1 MLDLLIDAL
10 PLVICAGSLGYMA
23 GHVLCDRQ
31 SRHHQPL
38 LDEGQPGSELAFA
51 PATLPFD
58 LPTDDERGQ
67 PLLLREDTIHTAAA
81 PSSTHQPR
89 R

>member
-31 SRHHQPL
+31 ARHHQPL
-38 LDEGQPGSELAFA
+38 LDEGQPGNEPGFA
-51 PATLPFD
+51 PATWPFD
-58 LPTDDERGQ
+58 LPFDDECHP
-67 PLLLREDTIHTAAA
+67 PLLLREDIARTAAA